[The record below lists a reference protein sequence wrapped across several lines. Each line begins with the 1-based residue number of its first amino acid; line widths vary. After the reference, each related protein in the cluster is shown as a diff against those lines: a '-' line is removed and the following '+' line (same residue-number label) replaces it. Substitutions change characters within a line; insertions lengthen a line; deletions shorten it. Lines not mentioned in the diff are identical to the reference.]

1 MTMPPMNW
9 NRLRRPI
16 EMELPTTVWISVV
29 SPVSR
34 DSTSPVCKVSKNCG
48 DCTST
53 RAYTA
58 LRKSAVTRS
67 PTHDTV

>member
-1 MTMPPMNW
+1 MDT
-9 NRLRRPI
+9 
-16 EMELPTTVWISVV
+16 ELPTTVWMSVV
-29 SPVSR
+29 SPVRR

-48 DCTST
+48 DCPST

-67 PTHDTV
+67 PIHDTV

>member
-1 MTMPPMNW
+1 MTMPPVNW
-9 NRLRRPI
+9 NKLRKPI

-34 DSTSPVCKVSKNCG
+34 ESTSPVCSVSKNCG
-48 DCTST
+48 DCAST

-67 PTHDTV
+67 PTQVTV